1 MNADVLTIA
10 LAKGRLADKSVEL
23 LKKCGTIDAD
33 LSDIGRKLVS
43 EQNGIRLLLVKPTDV
58 PTYVERGVADMGI
71 AGKDTLM
78 ESGAPLYEMLDLGF
92 GACRLCIAGFPQAQ
106 DRDITAANK
115 RVATKYPAI
124 AREYYGARSES
135 VDIIKL
141 SGSVELAP
149 LLGLSDEILD
159 VVETGGTLRENG
171 LVVLEEICRVSAR
184 LVVNR
189 VSLKTKGAII
199 RPLIAKMAEAL
210 EESK

>member
-1 MNADVLTIA
+1 MTAEKLTIA
-10 LAKGRLADKSVEL
+10 LAKGRLADHSVEL
-23 LKKCGTIDAD
+23 LQKCGAIDTD
-33 LSDIGRKLVS
+33 LNDIGRKLVF

-71 AGKDTLM
+71 VGKDTLM

-92 GACRLCIAGFPQAQ
+92 GACRLCIAGFPESQ

-124 AREYYGARSES
+124 ARELYGARSEN

-149 LLGLSDEILD
+149 ILGLSDEILD
-159 VVETGGTLRENG
+159 VVETGSTLRENG

-189 VSLKTKGAII
+189 VSLKAKGGLI
-199 RPLIAKMAEAL
+199 RPLIDKMAALL